1 MTVRRALAVVAAL
14 VLGALACDSNG
25 SGTNE
30 ERAGKPDAEASERAG
45 VQVVTYNVLHG
56 LFCPAETDFC
66 QAPDRVEVLVRH
78 LEAAGCPD
86 LVGLQEVGAR
96 QEELIGPAL
105 EDTCDGTYEIAWE
118 GERVDSPDREM
129 VLTRLPI
136 VERGYLDIANF
147 PWEAYWVRVESDA
160 GPVDFLTAHFASS
173 SNNPPCDATRCP
185 AICPVGLV
193 TNECHALE
201 VVDFF
206 DRRPEPAALSVVAG
220 DLNATP
226 GSPTITTLTGAGF
239 VDAWLEAGNPE
250 CDRATEAGCT
260 GGGGGPEETVLDGTD
275 TIGGRDYSV
284 RIDFLLVRPGRGCEP
299 RFPRTAGF
307 ADEPLA
313 EPVNGLYW
321 ASDHVGVQA
330 TLACR

>member
-1 MTVRRALAVVAAL
+1 MAIAL
-14 VLGALACDSNG
+14 VLGALACSSNG
-25 SGTNE
+25 GGTE
-30 ERAGKPDAEASERAG
+30 ERAAKPDAEARDRAA
-45 VQVVTYNVLHG
+45 VHVVTYNVLHG

-66 QAPDRVEVLVRH
+66 QAPDRVDVLVRH

-96 QEELIGPAL
+96 QEELIAPAL
-105 EDTCDGTYEIAWE
+105 ENACDGTYEIAWE

-129 VLTRLPI
+129 VLTRLPV
-136 VERGYLDIANF
+136 VEQGYLDIANF
-147 PWEAYWVRVESDA
+147 PWEAYWVRVDSDA
-160 GPVDFLTAHFASS
+160 GPVDFLTTHFASS

-185 AICPVGLV
+185 PVCPPGLI

-206 DRRPEPAALSVVAG
+206 DRRPEPAALSIVAG

-239 VDAWLEAGNPE
+239 VDAWLEAGNTE
-250 CDRATEAGCT
+250 CEPTTETGCT
-260 GGGGGPEETVLDGTD
+260 GGGSGPDATVLDDTD
-275 TIGGRDYSV
+275 TVEGRNYSE
-284 RIDFLLVRPGRGCEP
+284 RIDFLLVREGRGCRARSPQAE
-299 RFPRTAGF
+299 GF

-313 EPVNGLYW
+313 EPINGLYW